1 MEFDQELKKLKEE
14 WNQGCLK
21 TNEQH
26 NVQISQVLK
35 EIDAL
40 KEHSRTQQKAEV
52 IEPGD
57 KISDLKTT
65 AFDFVPGT
73 VNTKRGGA
81 INLHEETILW
91 SKNEDAPPI
100 PPCHVNMSILQVH
113 LIIQCS
119 PISLTQMTITQ

>member
-14 WNQGCLK
+14 WNQERLN

-26 NVQISQVLK
+26 NIQISQVLK

-40 KEHSRTQQKAEV
+40 KEHSRTQQKVEV

-65 AFDFVPGT
+65 AFDFVPF
-73 VNTKRGGA
+73 VP
-81 INLHEETILW
+81 
-91 SKNEDAPPI
+91 PPI
-100 PPCHVNMSILQVH
+100 PPRKHVHFTSTPRHPVQSNLFD
-113 LIIQCS
+113 
-119 PISLTQMTITQ
+119 PDDNN

>member
-14 WNQGCLK
+14 WNQERLK

-26 NVQISQVLK
+26 SVQISQVLK
-35 EIDAL
+35 EIDVL
-40 KEHSRTQQKAEV
+40 KEHSSTQQKAEV
-52 IEPGD
+52 VEPGD

-81 INLHEETILW
+81 INLLEETIPVRAKTKMLRQYH
-91 SKNEDAPPI
+91 
-100 PPCHVNMSILQVH
+100 HVNMSILKVH
-113 LIIQCS
+113 LVIQCS
-119 PISLTQMTITQ
+119 PKSIHW